1 MKHVIALDVSKGKSS
16 MVIYDGNCQ
25 CEFEGELHKRNAI
38 FRFFHFCD
46 PYIFKTGIFMVKFT
60 CTQLQSF
67 LVSRQFKKN
76 WMFACIFLRANCVKT
91 PTFSIEP

>member
-16 MVIYDGNCQ
+16 MVVYDGYCQ

-46 PYIFKTGIFMVKFT
+46 PYIFKTGDFYGKIHLHATPIFSCFSSIQKELDVCVYFFT
-60 CTQLQSF
+60 GKLCE
-67 LVSRQFKKN
+67 N
-76 WMFACIFLRANCVKT
+76 PNI
-91 PTFSIEP
+91 